1 MTTYSLLKF
10 LLRTIAHHSFIVLF
24 TTGGQCFVCPP
35 GPQGPRGLPGF
46 KGRDGRRGADGAR
59 GPRGHPGADG
69 DCKCHD
75 KHKPKPHHPKPA
87 PRPKHPPKAENH
99 RVTEPVSFYFR

>member
-1 MTTYSLLKF
+1 M
-10 LLRTIAHHSFIVLF
+10 
-24 TTGGQCFVCPP
+24 CPP

-75 KHKPKPHHPKPA
+75 KPKPKPHHPKPA
-87 PRPKHPPKAENH
+87 PRPKHPTKAGNH
-99 RVTEPVSFYFR
+99 RVTEPVSCYSKKTYFLFTLIIHQQIQVFKVE